1 MSNFV
6 FASVESLLTV
16 RIKISIYHVAPIK
29 LPEQKLNTNLGV
41 EDIKEMTVVSPLE
54 HRLRDLRAGETYRV
68 CLYNEY
74 YLGMDY
80 EQNFCKEFELISN
93 EADSNI
99 AEVYEEVVIP
109 AQNDDLETIIGLLT
123 GALIVILS
131 LIIVAVLFWR
141 SNRYSNDKNQTLP
154 PAGKVQTI
162 SVLGLRPETTEILL
176 KLNHLV
182 NPL

>member
-1 MSNFV
+1 
-6 FASVESLLTV
+6 
-16 RIKISIYHVAPIK
+16 
-29 LPEQKLNTNLGV
+29 
-41 EDIKEMTVVSPLE
+41 MTVVSPLE
-54 HRLRDLRAGETYRV
+54 HRLRDLRAGETYRI

-80 EQNFCKEFELISN
+80 EKNFCKEFELISN
-93 EADSNI
+93 DQADSNI

-154 PAGKVQTI
+154 PTGK
-162 SVLGLRPETTEILL
+162 L
-176 KLNHLV
+176 
-182 NPL
+182 

>member
-1 MSNFV
+1 
-6 FASVESLLTV
+6 
-16 RIKISIYHVAPIK
+16 
-29 LPEQKLNTNLGV
+29 
-41 EDIKEMTVVSPLE
+41 MTVVSPLE

-154 PAGKVQTI
+154 PAGKVQRI
-162 SVLGLRPETTEILL
+162 LELRPGTTEILL
-176 KLNHLV
+176 KLNHPV

>member
-1 MSNFV
+1 
-6 FASVESLLTV
+6 
-16 RIKISIYHVAPIK
+16 
-29 LPEQKLNTNLGV
+29 
-41 EDIKEMTVVSPLE
+41 
-54 HRLRDLRAGETYRV
+54 
-68 CLYNEY
+68 
-74 YLGMDY
+74 MDY

-154 PAGKVQTI
+154 PAGKVQRI
-162 SVLGLRPETTEILL
+162 LELRPGTTEILL